1 MSRKENLISKLHT
14 KKGTWKI
21 VVRIIDMWHVN
32 KHNGRQTIEMVL
44 MDQMGAKIGTTLWQE
59 LFPEFEPKLHCG
71 CAYLIQNIKVVDN
84 HSEYK
89 VSTIPFLVY
98 LVKTTDVEIIM
109 TMWEEYAL
117 HLDDAIE
124 KNHFVRKP
132 LVVMLTLAKIK
143 DPKGHFDEPSIG
155 KSPAVGAETSS
166 QDYQPTSADYDLGKT
181 VFVAPTKRMYDQQG
195 NSEFEFDEYTSY
207 QLLTNKHIKAE

>member
-1 MSRKENLISKLHT
+1 MERNRGFKRMERNENGKRRVEKQWEIERVRSKIQNETTRKKPSNRYPPTLSTVMSRKENLISKLHT

-89 VSTIPFLVY
+89 
-98 LVKTTDVEIIM
+98 
-109 TMWEEYAL
+109 
-117 HLDDAIE
+117 
-124 KNHFVRKP
+124 
-132 LVVMLTLAKIK
+132 
-143 DPKGHFDEPSIG
+143 DEPSIG

-166 QDYQPTSADYDLGKT
+166 QDYQPTSADYDLGKI

>member
-89 VSTIPFLVY
+89 SHPIFS
-98 LVKTTDVEIIM
+98 KT
-109 TMWEEYAL
+109 AL
-117 HLDDAIE
+117 LIT
-124 KNHFVRKP
+124 
-132 LVVMLTLAKIK
+132 VMYIRLQSL
-143 DPKGHFDEPSIG
+143 HMMFIG
-155 KSPAVGAETSS
+155 
-166 QDYQPTSADYDLGKT
+166 
-181 VFVAPTKRMYDQQG
+181 
-195 NSEFEFDEYTSY
+195 
-207 QLLTNKHIKAE
+207 I